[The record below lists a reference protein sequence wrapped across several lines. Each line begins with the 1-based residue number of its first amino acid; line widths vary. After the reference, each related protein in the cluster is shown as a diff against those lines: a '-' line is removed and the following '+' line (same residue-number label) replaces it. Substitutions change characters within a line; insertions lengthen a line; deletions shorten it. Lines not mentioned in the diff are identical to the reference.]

1 MEKIRTFVC
10 FELAAHVKEQIGSFI
25 DRIRTDS
32 RCVRWADPAGIHLT
46 LKFLGDVDEASISR
60 IGECVVSAKG
70 SIEKILIRIHEKGV
84 FPNPKRP
91 RVLWLGIEEGSG
103 NLAALQQRL
112 EDELFKAGFPREER
126 EFTPHLTIG
135 RVRFQDGIHEVIRNF
150 ENSPFP
156 GVDFQAEEVVVM
168 RSDLRPSGAIY
179 TPLRK
184 YKLKPG

>member
-1 MEKIRTFVC
+1 MEKIRTFLC
-10 FELAAHVKEQIGSFI
+10 FELAEHVKEQIGSFI

-46 LKFLGDVDEASISR
+46 LKFLGDVDETAISR
-60 IGECVVSAKG
+60 IDECVVSAKE
-70 SIEKILIRIHEKGV
+70 SIVKFLIKVHEKGV

-91 RVLWLGIEEGSG
+91 RVLWLGIEEGTG

-112 EDELFKAGFPREER
+112 EDELVKAGFPREER

-135 RVRFQDGIHEVIRNF
+135 RVRFQNGTQEVIRNF

-156 GVDFQAEEVVVM
+156 GVDFQAGEVVVM
-168 RSDLRPSGAIY
+168 RSDLRPSGAVY
-179 TPLRK
+179 TPLLK
-184 YKLKPG
+184 YKLLPG